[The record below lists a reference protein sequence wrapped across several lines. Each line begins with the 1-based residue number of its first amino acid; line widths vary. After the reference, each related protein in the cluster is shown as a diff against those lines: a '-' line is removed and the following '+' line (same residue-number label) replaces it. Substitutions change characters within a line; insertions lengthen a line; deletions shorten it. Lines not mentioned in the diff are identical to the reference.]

1 MRAEQW
7 LRVAVVCV
15 LCVAVFA
22 GCRRKKPMSTSGDML
37 APTEVMPGD
46 VGMTGERFGEG
57 QRITDP
63 EAQIET
69 VKFAYDSY
77 SVEQGEMAKVEKAAA
92 FMKKYPEVRLIA
104 EGNCDERG
112 SNEYNLSL
120 GENRA
125 LAVRSHLVNLGIEAE
140 RVQTRSY
147 GEEKPAVAGAGEE
160 AWRLNRR
167 CEFALFQK

>member
-1 MRAEQW
+1 MKAAQW
-7 LRVAVVCV
+7 MKLAVVCV

-22 GCRRKKPMSTSGDML
+22 GCRRKKNMSTSGDML
-37 APTEVMPGD
+37 APTD
-46 VGMTGERFGEG
+46 VIGSDVAMTGAHFVDG

-92 FMKKYPEVRLIA
+92 FMKKYPEVRLVA

-112 SNEYNLSL
+112 SNEYNMTL
-120 GENRA
+120 GEQRA
-125 LAVRSHLVNLGIEAE
+125 LAVRACLVGMGVDGT
-140 RVQTRSY
+140 RVQTRSF
-147 GEEKPAVAGAGEE
+147 GEEKPANPAHDE
-160 AWRLNRR
+160 AAWAANRR
-167 CEFALFQK
+167 AEFAFFR

>member
-7 LRVAVVCV
+7 LKLAVVCV

-22 GCRRKKPMSTSGDML
+22 GCRRKKNMSTSGDVL
-37 APTEVMPGD
+37 APTDVTMPGD
-46 VGMTGERFGEG
+46 VGMPGQRFGEG

-77 SVEQGEMAKVEKAAA
+77 SVEKGEIAKVEKAAA
-92 FMKKYPEVRLIA
+92 FLKKYPEVRLII

-112 SNEYNLSL
+112 SNEYNMTL
-120 GENRA
+120 GEQRA
-125 LAVRSHLVNLGIEAE
+125 LAVRACLVGMGVDGT
-140 RVQTRSY
+140 RVQTRSF
-147 GEEKPAVAGAGEE
+147 GEEKPANPAHDE
-160 AWRLNRR
+160 AAWAANRR
-167 CEFALFQK
+167 AEFAFFR